1 MSLLSAESVE
11 PYTDHKGRICMMSV
25 QDGML
30 VDIDVSAMYDPEMY
44 TREERKVIEKYLEYR
59 WPLPHRLDT
68 IVREPPERTLPEIH
82 GDIMRYLQRY
92 VWFPHGST
100 YDAVANWVISTY
112 FRPQLR
118 FAPLLVADGISD
130 TGKSTLA
137 NCLEKIA
144 YRATVW
150 NSISAPAMAREI
162 EHYDAPLIMD
172 EAIDSLQ
179 SDR

>member
-82 GDIMRYLQRY
+82 GDIMRYL
-92 VWFPHGST
+92 
-100 YDAVANWVISTY
+100 
-112 FRPQLR
+112 
-118 FAPLLVADGISD
+118 
-130 TGKSTLA
+130 
-137 NCLEKIA
+137 
-144 YRATVW
+144 
-150 NSISAPAMAREI
+150 
-162 EHYDAPLIMD
+162 
-172 EAIDSLQ
+172 
-179 SDR
+179 